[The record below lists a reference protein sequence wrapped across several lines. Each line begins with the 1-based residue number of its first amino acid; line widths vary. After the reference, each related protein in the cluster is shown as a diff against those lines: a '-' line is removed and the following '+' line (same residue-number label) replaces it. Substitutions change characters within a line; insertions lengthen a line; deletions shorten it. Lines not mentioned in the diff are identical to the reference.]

1 MRRLSII
8 AALPFALAGL
18 AGVAQAA
25 PPACGGNVTVDCI
38 KDDVLILDGD
48 QMVDGRLLV
57 ADPADSS
64 NTMACK
70 DAGKAPTFNSDCK
83 VNYADA
89 VTRAIQV
96 VGPMPDNQWDEFVI
110 FGQQVAPATNSPGPL
125 FYREGYR
132 EKVSPGVNEVDHIG
146 LPLVPRVAGRPLV
159 GYVAAGGTGQPVGA
173 KPAPLTDVVSAKY
186 GPCGKAPRTAADTPP
201 ASLNP
206 ALCYPS
212 FYNFY
217 DALAQATGSIYG
229 PYLQGA
235 PGSSEQNGL
244 SVLPWTKPGIVSI
257 VDSGNGA
264 AKTVAVQGI
273 YEGLQPRVWNSLL
286 NLRGSLFAGNYF
298 RDNGN
303 GTFESTLPTPFFGI
317 NLPYPAGWKAGTV
330 LSGTQILRFQPL
342 DLYVMGLLP
351 ANAPELQNIQSFMD
365 VKETQVYRPTT
376 TTFGGAVGPQMGLR
390 QGVAVRPTDPTKS
403 VIKFP
408 DIATWNGGLR
418 SPPFESAPHALK
430 QLWVMVTKP
439 KALAHSMDMAEDM
452 LRTAELTK
460 HQNWVNIWR
469 RTFSPYYYM
478 LTGYRGRV
486 VTTVDGVEDNAY
498 WEFGQPVDDMKELV
512 PFNGAAFQMNG
523 PEQVPNSP
531 EIKTAMRFTAVPAG
545 GGVKYAGK
553 GLRII
558 GKGITVPY
566 NAVTVRMRIPPGVS
580 PKAFATLTF
589 DNGLKIRIPSS
600 CGMPAR
606 EGCNE
611 AAFLIPDG
619 KWRNYSA
626 ALDGRTDPGID
637 PMTMKPKDV
646 FTENK
651 DFTGKTFS
659 GFTFS
664 PTSEA
669 FTAAD
674 PNNPDTAIE
683 VEFIRIGNVASS
695 KDNDTQ
701 SCVTCSACGTLD
713 IAQSKANCT
722 AACASKGQNDRAESI
737 VQADGW
743 LDSEDNCPTVFNP
756 LQEDGNNDG
765 VGDACEDFDG
775 DGKVNSCDNCP
786 TATNSRQRDE
796 DGNGVG
802 DVCDSTS
809 SSSCFLKPDTLA
821 GRAPIA
827 PSSIVSLA
835 FGVVVGLL
843 AFRRRKRG

>member
-1 MRRLSII
+1 MRRLSFI
-8 AALPFALAGL
+8 AALPLALAGL

-25 PPACGGNVTVDCI
+25 PPPACGGNVTVDCI
-38 KDDVLILDGD
+38 KDDVLVLDGD
-48 QMVDGRLLV
+48 QMVDGRFLV
-57 ADPADSS
+57 TDPLD

-70 DAGKAPTFNSDCK
+70 DPGKAPTFNSDCK
-83 VNYADA
+83 VNYADT
-89 VTRAIQV
+89 VTRALQV
-96 VGPMPDNQWDEFVI
+96 IGSVPNDQWDEFVI

-125 FYREGYR
+125 FFREGYR
-132 EKVSPGVNEVDHIG
+132 GSTATPGVNEVANIG
-146 LPLVPRVAGRPLV
+146 LDVVPRAAGRPLV
-159 GYVAAGGTGQPVGA
+159 GYVAAGGTGQPVGS
-173 KPAPLTDVVSAKY
+173 KPVPLQDVVSTKY
-186 GPCGKAPRTAADTPP
+186 GPCGKAPRTAADAPP
-201 ASLNP
+201 SAANP
-206 ALCYPS
+206 AICYPS
-212 FYNFY
+212 FYNFF
-217 DALAQATGSIYG
+217 DAMAQATGAIYG
-229 PYLQGA
+229 PYLKGPA
-235 PGSSEQNGL
+235 GSTDQNGL
-244 SVLPWTKPGIVSI
+244 SVVPWTK
-257 VDSGNGA
+257 SGLVA
-264 AKTVAVQGI
+264 APAGPDFKGPVTVTMAN
-273 YEGLQPRVWNSLL
+273 EALLPRIWNSLL
-286 NLRGSLFAGNYF
+286 NLKGSIFAGNYY

-303 GTFESTLPTPFFGI
+303 GTFESTLPTPYFGI

-351 ANAPELQNIQSFMD
+351 ANAPELQNLQSFMNLN
-365 VKETQVYRPTT
+365 ESQVYKPSGTIK
-376 TTFGGAVGPQMGLR
+376 FNGAVGPQMGLR
-390 QGVAVRPTDPTKS
+390 QGVAVRPPDPTRTT
-403 VIKFP
+403 IAFT
-408 DIATWNGGLR
+408 DIASWNGGLR
-418 SPPFESAPHALK
+418 MPAFEAAPHALK

-439 KALAHSMDMAEDM
+439 KALAHSMDMAEET

-469 RTFSPYYYM
+469 RTFGPYYYM

-486 VTTVDGVEDNAY
+486 VTTFDGVEDNAY
-498 WEFGQPVDDMKELV
+498 WEFGQPVDDSKDLV
-512 PFNGAAFQMNG
+512 PVNGAVVQMNG

-531 EIKTAMRFTAVPAG
+531 EIKTALRFVNVPAG
-545 GGVKYAGK
+545 AGVKYAGK

-558 GKGITVPY
+558 GKGITVAY
-566 NAVTVRMRIPPGVS
+566 NAVTVRMRVPPGVN

-606 EGCNE
+606 EGCTE

-651 DFTGKTFS
+651 DFTGKTFT

-669 FTAAD
+669 FQAAD
-674 PNNPDTAIE
+674 PMNPDTAIE
-683 VEFIRIGNVASS
+683 VDFIRIGNVASS

-701 SCVTCSACGTLD
+701 SCVSCGSCNNLE
-713 IAQSKANCT
+713 IAQSKTNCT
-722 AACASKGQNDRAESI
+722 AACAGKGPNDRAESI
-737 VQADGW
+737 TQADGW

-802 DVCDSTS
+802 DVCDSTG

-821 GRAPIA
+821 GRAAIA